1 MNPCLLKAAG
11 MTGSESVS
19 ELQIRPGPGKLTEI
33 VMTTGEQPR
42 RRITFSG
49 VQQAV
54 IPTVAPRGLAL
65 GEAFLEDV
73 SGDQLE
79 HVRFRLSDELEAWMI
94 ECAAVSIEPLDQ

>member
-19 ELQIRPGPGKLTEI
+19 ELYIRPGPDDLPEI
-33 VMTTGEQPR
+33 VMTVADQ
-42 RRITFSG
+42 RITFSG

-54 IPTVAPRGLAL
+54 IPAVAPNGLTL

-79 HVRFRLSDELEAWMI
+79 HVRFRLSDELEPWLI